1 MSEENSEIKQDAQN
15 TKDVLTAQ
23 STQDLGSDQVDGQ
36 PAQKTG
42 SVSVPGEQNKQSFKE
57 TGQDNMD
64 SEESLDTPRTFS
76 KLVTIATV
84 VALLIIC
91 VVVYYPEYHIENVQS
106 ALREHNLEL
115 AKKHVDKLQAFPF
128 TNKAE
133 VHFLTARLE
142 RRRGDYD
149 QMNTFLEK
157 AQVEGYDQIMIQ
169 RERILAAA
177 QAANLEMAQPKLPEL
192 LNDPRGDEREIC
204 EAYIIGYLQF
214 QQHDAALQ
222 LADAWQNDFP
232 EDARPHF
239 LEGVIQ
245 KSLFNHKQAEEAYR
259 KALEIDPE
267 YYQAA
272 LDIADVL
279 LTLKDTERAIQYLKM
294 AENHPEFRV
303 DSYTAQAHC
312 LRMLG
317 RDEQAEAILRI
328 VTKEYPDHLSAA
340 LELGRILVET
350 NRPQKGIDI
359 LEPIIER
366 DPRNTD
372 ARHMLAMGLRSLGE
386 LNEAQEHFDYVEE
399 VKENLADANQIAQR
413 ISSGK
418 GSIDERLVI
427 ADKFWTYGSEQE
439 AMIWM
444 RSAYQLDPL
453 HLPTLEFM
461 KRYYEV
467 KVKDDPNL
475 QQQLERFNN
484 EVKKVKARQLEQG
497 SAKPTNPSNESAKTI
512 SDEAAS

>member
-1 MSEENSEIKQDAQN
+1 MSDDHSEFEQDFQNSENLNSAEQPEVESTATAKPDKAATESADQSANDQSASAQAPHN
-15 TKDVLTAQ
+15 L
-23 STQDLGSDQVDGQ
+23 
-36 PAQKTG
+36 
-42 SVSVPGEQNKQSFKE
+42 
-57 TGQDNMD
+57 
-64 SEESLDTPRTFS
+64 S
-76 KLVTIATV
+76 KLVVIGTTI
-84 VALLIIC
+84 ALLIIG
-91 VVVYYPEYHIENVQS
+91 VVVFYPEYHISNIQT
-106 ALREHNLEL
+106 ALRDHNLEL
-115 AKKHVDKLQAFPF
+115 AKSHVDSLQAFPF

-149 QMNTFLEK
+149 QMNAFLEQ
-157 AQVEGYDQIMIQ
+157 AQAEGYDAVMIQ

-177 QAANLEMAQPKLPEL
+177 QAANLEMAQPKLAEL

-204 EAYIIGYLQF
+204 EAYIIGFLQF
-214 QQHDAALQ
+214 QQHSAALQ
-222 LADAWQNDFP
+222 LVDAWQNDFP

-239 LEGVIQ
+239 LEGVIE
-245 KSLFNHKQAEEAYR
+245 KSLFNYKEAEEAYR

-294 AENHPEFRV
+294 AEKDAEFRV

-317 RDEQAEAILRI
+317 RDEQAEEILRVVI
-328 VTKEYPDHLSAA
+328 SEYPEHMAA
-340 LELGRILVET
+340 AIELGRILVET
-350 NRPQKGIDI
+350 NRPKEGIEI
-359 LEPIIER
+359 LEPILER

-386 LNEAQEHFDYVEE
+386 LNKAQEHFDYVEE

-413 ISSGK
+413 IGSGK
-418 GSIDERLVI
+418 ESIDQRLVI
-427 ADKFWTYGSEQE
+427 AEKFWTYGSEQE

-453 HLPTLEFM
+453 YLPTLEFM

-467 KVKDDPNL
+467 KVEEDPNL
-475 QQQLERFNN
+475 QQQLDRFTS
-484 EVKKVKARQLEQG
+484 EVEKAKARQLPQ
-497 SAKPTNPSNESAKTI
+497 
-512 SDEAAS
+512 SDLPAASDSTETAENNISGTDS

>member
-1 MSEENSEIKQDAQN
+1 MSDDNPEIEHDIKDQQAVEQQPGQSVKPAEITEAAKQDELNASR
-15 TKDVLTAQ
+15 A
-23 STQDLGSDQVDGQ
+23 
-36 PAQKTG
+36 
-42 SVSVPGEQNKQSFKE
+42 
-57 TGQDNMD
+57 
-64 SEESLDTPRTFS
+64 PRNLS
-76 KLVTIATV
+76 KLVFISTV
-84 VALLIIC
+84 LALLIIA
-91 VVVYYPEYHIENVQS
+91 VVIWYPEHHISQVQA
-106 ALREHNLEL
+106 ALREHNLEV
-115 AKKHVDKLQAFPF
+115 AKQHVNKLQAFPLS
-128 TNKAE
+128 NKAE

-149 QMNTFLEK
+149 QMNAFLEK
-157 AQVEGYDQIMIQ
+157 AQAEGYDPVRIQ

-177 QAANLEMAQPKLPEL
+177 QAANLELAQPKLPEL

-214 QQHDAALQ
+214 QQHNAALQ

-259 KALEIDPE
+259 RALEIDPE

-294 AENHPEFRV
+294 AEDDPNFRV

-317 RDEQAEAILRI
+317 RDEQAEEILRI
-328 VTKEYPDHLSAA
+328 VINEYPEHSAA
-340 LELGRILVET
+340 SIELGRILIET
-350 NRPQKGIDI
+350 NRPKEG
-359 LEPIIER
+359 LEVLKPIIER

-372 ARHMLAMGLRSLGE
+372 ARHMLAMGLRSLGD
-386 LNEAQEHFDYVEE
+386 LNKAQEHFDYVEE

-413 ISSGK
+413 IGSGK
-418 GSIDERLVI
+418 ESIDQRLVV

-453 HLPTLEFM
+453 YLPTLEFM
-461 KRYYEV
+461 KKYYEV
-467 KVKDDPNL
+467 KVKQDPDL
-475 QQQLERFNN
+475 QPQLDRFST
-484 EVKKVKARQLEQG
+484 EVEKAKARQQQPGKLPPSTE
-497 SAKPTNPSNESAKTI
+497 TNNSTESTNRNETS
-512 SDEAAS
+512 

>member
-1 MSEENSEIKQDAQN
+1 MSDDHSEFEQDSQTSENLNSADQPEVESTATTKSDKATTESTDHSANDQSDSAQAPHN
-15 TKDVLTAQ
+15 L
-23 STQDLGSDQVDGQ
+23 
-36 PAQKTG
+36 
-42 SVSVPGEQNKQSFKE
+42 
-57 TGQDNMD
+57 
-64 SEESLDTPRTFS
+64 S
-76 KLVTIATV
+76 KLVVIGTTI
-84 VALLIIC
+84 ALLIIG
-91 VVVYYPEYHIENVQS
+91 VVVFYPEYHIRNIQA
-106 ALREHNLEL
+106 ALRDHNLEL
-115 AKKHVDKLQAFPF
+115 AKSHVDSLQAFPF

-149 QMNTFLEK
+149 QMNAFLEQ
-157 AQVEGYDQIMIQ
+157 AQAEGYDAVMIQ

-177 QAANLEMAQPKLPEL
+177 QAANLEMAQPKLAEL

-204 EAYIIGYLQF
+204 EAYIIGFLQF
-214 QQHDAALQ
+214 QQHSAALQ
-222 LADAWQNDFP
+222 LVDAWQNDFP

-239 LEGVIQ
+239 LEGVIE
-245 KSLFNHKQAEEAYR
+245 KSLFNHKEAEEAYR

-279 LTLKDTERAIQYLKM
+279 LTLKDTDRAIQYLKM
-294 AENHPEFRV
+294 AEKSPEFRV

-317 RDEQAEAILRI
+317 RDEQAEEILRVVI
-328 VTKEYPDHLSAA
+328 SEYPEHMAA
-340 LELGRILVET
+340 AIELGRILVET
-350 NRPQKGIDI
+350 NRPKEGIEF

-372 ARHMLAMGLRSLGE
+372 ARHMLAMGLRSLGK

-413 ISSGK
+413 IGSGK
-418 GSIDERLVI
+418 ESIDQRLVI
-427 ADKFWTYGSEQE
+427 AEKFWTYGSEQE

-453 HLPTLEFM
+453 YLPTLEFM

-467 KVKDDPNL
+467 KVEEDPNL
-475 QQQLERFNN
+475 QQQLDRFTS
-484 EVKKVKARQLEQG
+484 EVEKAKARQLQQSEV
-497 SAKPTNPSNESAKTI
+497 P
-512 SDEAAS
+512 AASDSSETAESNISGDGS

>member
-1 MSEENSEIKQDAQN
+1 MSDDHSEFEQDFQNSENLNSAEQPEVESTATAKPDKAATESADQSANDQSASAQAPHN
-15 TKDVLTAQ
+15 L
-23 STQDLGSDQVDGQ
+23 
-36 PAQKTG
+36 
-42 SVSVPGEQNKQSFKE
+42 
-57 TGQDNMD
+57 
-64 SEESLDTPRTFS
+64 S
-76 KLVTIATV
+76 KLVVIGTTI
-84 VALLIIC
+84 ALLIIG
-91 VVVYYPEYHIENVQS
+91 VVVFYPEYHISNIQT
-106 ALREHNLEL
+106 ALRDHNLEL
-115 AKKHVDKLQAFPF
+115 AKSHVDSLQAFPF

-149 QMNTFLEK
+149 QMNAFLEQ
-157 AQVEGYDQIMIQ
+157 AQAEGYDAVMIQ

-177 QAANLEMAQPKLPEL
+177 QAANLEMAQPKLAEL

-204 EAYIIGYLQF
+204 EAYIIGFLQF
-214 QQHDAALQ
+214 QQHSAALQ
-222 LADAWQNDFP
+222 LVDAWQNDFP

-239 LEGVIQ
+239 LEGVIE
-245 KSLFNHKQAEEAYR
+245 KSLFNYKEAEEAYR
-259 KALEIDPE
+259 KALEVDPE

-294 AENHPEFRV
+294 AEKDPEFRV

-317 RDEQAEAILRI
+317 RDEQAEEILRVVI
-328 VTKEYPDHLSAA
+328 SEYPEHMAA
-340 LELGRILVET
+340 AIELGRILVET
-350 NRPQKGIDI
+350 NRPKEGIEI
-359 LEPIIER
+359 LEPILER

-386 LNEAQEHFDYVEE
+386 LNKAQEHFDYVEE

-413 ISSGK
+413 IGSGK
-418 GSIDERLVI
+418 ESIDQRLVI
-427 ADKFWTYGSEQE
+427 AEKFWTYGSEQE

-453 HLPTLEFM
+453 YLPTLEFM

-467 KVKDDPNL
+467 KVEEDPNL
-475 QQQLERFNN
+475 QQQLDRFTS
-484 EVKKVKARQLEQG
+484 EVEKAKARQLPQ
-497 SAKPTNPSNESAKTI
+497 
-512 SDEAAS
+512 SDLPAASDSTETAENNISGTDS